1 MSSGRRTAR
10 RGPGWR
16 GGGRSWAAGGASGRR
31 NLVRRCERGGRFRT
45 WDVIID
51 AIVPALCEVRPPR
64 VPVLMIR
71 GSYRPTTPPP
81 GPRLPLCDGGLE
93 KRDLFRWECHLRQ
106 EWLVCWCSWNGNS
119 SSHENK
125 CRPLPSESFSTIVSN
140 NDRTKR

>member
-1 MSSGRRTAR
+1 MGV
-10 RGPGWR
+10 
-16 GGGRSWAAGGASGRR
+16 GGGGCSWAAGGASGRR

-81 GPRLPLCDGGLE
+81 GPRLPLCDGRVGETGFVLLGMSFTTGMACLLVFLE
-93 KRDLFRWECHLRQ
+93 WE
-106 EWLVCWCSWNGNS
+106 
-119 SSHENK
+119 
-125 CRPLPSESFSTIVSN
+125 
-140 NDRTKR
+140 